1 MIEYIEIWTP
11 RYHDDVCLIAK
22 RKVREG
28 WNYIKF
34 TKDKHL
40 KAVYRI
46 TGANIKKCPL
56 ETNGKIPCYAVPMD
70 ALEVAE

>member
-1 MIEYIEIWTP
+1 MIDVIEIWRP

-22 RKVREG
+22 RKVRSG
-28 WNYIKF
+28 WNYIRF
-34 TKDKHL
+34 TKDKNL
-40 KAVYRI
+40 TATYRI
-46 TGANIKKCPL
+46 AGDRIKACPI

>member
-1 MIEYIEIWTP
+1 MIEYIEIWKP

-34 TKDKHL
+34 TKDPNL
-40 KAVYRI
+40 KMTYK
-46 TGANIKKCPL
+46 IKGSVIKTFPL
-56 ETNGKIPCYAVPMD
+56 ESNGKIPCYAVAMD